1 MLHSGPK
8 IVLGHIGDL
17 KSEENSLVVD
27 DNDDIGNCI
36 NKGEVNLYFFYV
48 EVHWSYLYF
57 YVLMVA
63 SIRWLVGLKQIQL
76 EQQKTLPFIILAK
89 NSKPILCRVIKFT

>member
-36 NKGEVNLYFFYV
+36 NKGEVNLLLLLRGSPL
-48 EVHWSYLYF
+48 ELL
-57 YVLMVA
+57 VL
-63 SIRWLVGLKQIQL
+63 
-76 EQQKTLPFIILAK
+76 
-89 NSKPILCRVIKFT
+89 